1 MKRRDQ
7 TTPLG
12 LLALCPAYRVTP
24 LHRLRIEGRTVFAKD
39 ETGRM
44 GLGSFKALGGIYAV
58 LRLLER
64 ETGVRL
70 RSQADLS
77 RLYQASA
84 GIVFVCASAGNH
96 GLAVATGARLFGAR
110 ARIVLSNSV
119 PEAFADRLRGRGAE
133 VLRRGE
139 TYEDS
144 VDAAVNDARQTGAI
158 HLADGSWPGY
168 IDAPSLVMEG
178 YGVIAEEL
186 RAAFSSQEVWPT
198 HVYLQAGVGGL
209 AAAMAREIRSDW
221 PFQPRIIV
229 VEPDAAPCLGASVAL
244 GRRLIVDG
252 PVSNMGRLDCK
263 APSLIALDILRD
275 AADEF
280 VTVTDAQ
287 ATAAT
292 ETLARHGLMS
302 TPSGSAGLAAVL
314 TRPAVETDRSL
325 IIVSEGLP

>member
-96 GLAVATGARLFGAR
+96 GLAVATGARSA
-110 ARIVLSNSV
+110 A
-119 PEAFADRLRGRGAE
+119 LRWH
-133 VLRRGE
+133 E
-139 TYEDS
+139 TPD
-144 VDAAVNDARQTGAI
+144 
-158 HLADGSWPGY
+158 H
-168 IDAPSLVMEG
+168 
-178 YGVIAEEL
+178 
-186 RAAFSSQEVWPT
+186 
-198 HVYLQAGVGGL
+198 
-209 AAAMAREIRSDW
+209 
-221 PFQPRIIV
+221 QP
-229 VEPDAAPCLGASVAL
+229 
-244 GRRLIVDG
+244 
-252 PVSNMGRLDCK
+252 
-263 APSLIALDILRD
+263 
-275 AADEF
+275 
-280 VTVTDAQ
+280 
-287 ATAAT
+287 
-292 ETLARHGLMS
+292 ETLNC
-302 TPSGSAGLAAVL
+302 
-314 TRPAVETDRSL
+314 
-325 IIVSEGLP
+325 